1 MPELKFRIPCYRRDS
16 KKFSHFTY
24 WGRINHKY
32 KPCEHPQFTS
42 PATDNFTISTYDEQ
56 YTGLKDK
63 NDKEDYVG
71 NIWEV
76 EFNGKKIKFVREVEL
91 TWQGYVFDFRCLDG
105 QISPVHANVSEDGE
119 IIGNIHE

>member
-1 MPELKFRIPCYRRDS
+1 MPENKFRAWDIKNKKYIETIGFYVHRDS
-16 KKFSHFTY
+16 IILWFMDDE
-24 WGRINHKY
+24 NLPNY
-32 KPCEHPQFTS
+32 KNYH
-42 PATDNFTISTYDEQ
+42 IKGLILEQ

-63 NDKEDYVG
+63 NDIDDYVG